1 MPEMPALPVLLA
13 WSGGKDAAWTLHVLR
28 LGGEVE
34 VVGLLSTI
42 TREYGRASM
51 QGVRRQVLQAQARA
65 ATGSKQGL
73 LLCGRQVAA
82 GSRVG
87 RACIIH
93 MRCASHAA

>member
-34 VVGLLSTI
+34 VVGLLSTV

-51 QGVRRQVLQAQARA
+51 QGVHRDVLQAQARA
-65 ATGSKQGL
+65 AGL
-73 LLCGRQVAA
+73 PLLEAPIPARCDNAVYDAA
-82 GSRVG
+82 MADALQQRLMP
-87 RACIIH
+87 AQQ
-93 MRCASHAA
+93 